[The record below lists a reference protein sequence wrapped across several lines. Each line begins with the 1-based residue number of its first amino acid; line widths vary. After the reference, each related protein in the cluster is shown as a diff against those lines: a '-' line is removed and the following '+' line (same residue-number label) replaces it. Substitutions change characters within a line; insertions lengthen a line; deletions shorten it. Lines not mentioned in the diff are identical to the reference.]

1 MAFLAPGPFLTHD
14 LPGTGGRI
22 KAEPEDFVV
31 VEEREPPDGDGD
43 FVHAF
48 IEKRRMSTPELLRRL
63 AAKLHV
69 PSRELGCA
77 GYKDADAV
85 TRQWISAP
93 ARSEAKLR
101 KLELERARILDVV
114 RASRPLKPGELAGNR
129 FVVVV
134 RDVGDVD
141 VAMGRARAILAVLE
155 RRGVPNGFGAQR
167 FGVRGESGYVG
178 RKLIEGDP
186 KAVLGAILGAPS
198 ELEHDPKARAFR
210 TAYARND
217 VYRALKWVPDALRLE
232 RALLRLLQAGENHAQ
247 VVAKIAPRERR
258 FFLAAYQALVF
269 NRVLA
274 RRLQSIDRVLTGDL
288 LFQPATRTVV
298 PAATLDDAQAQVD
311 AARVHP
317 TGPLF
322 GLHTPFADGEV
333 GEMERSVFAAERL
346 DAERLKATKGLDP
359 DGHRRPLRF
368 VPRDLEVR
376 ELRDAGAIEFRF
388 ALAPGCFATALIG
401 EISKVA
407 SFPV

>member
-14 LPGTGGRI
+14 LPGIGGRI
-22 KAEPEDFVV
+22 KSEPEDFIV
-31 VEEREPPDGDGD
+31 VEERSRPEGEGD

-63 AAKLHV
+63 TARLRV

-93 ARSEAKLR
+93 ARCEDALR
-101 KLELERARILDVV
+101 ALELERAQVLDVA
-114 RASRPLKPGELAGNR
+114 RARRPLKPGDLAGNR

-141 VAMGRARAILAVLE
+141 SAMARARSILDVLE

-167 FGVRGESGYVG
+167 FGIRGESGHVG
-178 RKLIEGDP
+178 RKLIAGDAR
-186 KAVLGAILGAPS
+186 AVLDAILGAPS
-198 ELEHDPKARAFR
+198 DLELDPKARAFR
-210 TAYARND
+210 SAYARGD
-217 VYRALKWVPDALRLE
+217 IYRALKWVPDALRLE
-232 RALLRLLQAGENHAQ
+232 RALLRMVAEGASPEAI
-247 VVAKIAPRERR
+247 VAKIAPRERR

-269 NRVLA
+269 NRILA
-274 RRLQSIDRVLTGDL
+274 RRLADIDRVLPGDL
-288 LFQPATRTVV
+288 LFEPATRAVA
-298 PAATLDDAQAQVD
+298 PATSFSAPQAAVD
-311 AARVHP
+311 AGELHP

-322 GLHTPFADGEV
+322 GLHTPFATDQAGAIEHA
-333 GEMERSVFAAERL
+333 VFDAERI
-346 DAERLKATKGLDP
+346 DPARLKATTGLDP

-368 VPRDLEVR
+368 VPRELEVR
-376 ELRDAGAIEFRF
+376 PRPELGALEFRF

-407 SFPV
+407 GFPV

>member
-1 MAFLAPGPFLTHD
+1 MAFLAPGPFLTAD
-14 LPGTGGRI
+14 LPGIGGRI
-22 KAEPEDFVV
+22 KSEPEDFVV
-31 VEEREPPDGDGD
+31 VEERTRPEGDGE

-63 AAKLHV
+63 SAKLRV

-93 ARSEAKLR
+93 VRAEAKLR
-101 KLELERARILDVV
+101 ELELERARVLDVV
-114 RASRPLKPGELAGNR
+114 RAERPLKPGELAGNR

-134 RDVGDVD
+134 REVGDVD
-141 VAMGRARAILAVLE
+141 LAMGRAREILDVLE

-178 RKLIEGDP
+178 RKLIDGDA

-198 ELEHDPKARAFR
+198 DLEHDPKARAFR

-217 VYRALKWVPDALRLE
+217 IYRALKWIPDALRLE

-274 RRLQSIDRVLTGDL
+274 RRLQTIDRVLPGDL
-288 LFQPATRTVV
+288 LFEPATRAVA
-298 PAATLDDAQAQVD
+298 PAATIEDAQQRVD
-311 AARVHP
+311 AGSAHP
-317 TGPLF
+317 TAPLF
-322 GLHTPFADGEV
+322 GLHTPFADGEA
-333 GEMERSVFAAERL
+333 GAIEHAVFDAERL
-346 DAERLKATKGLDP
+346 DRERLKATAGLDP

-376 ELRDAGAIEFRF
+376 ALPESGAIEFRF

-407 SFPV
+407 SFPI